1 MSQIILSHGG
11 TIVKSMGDAILYYFK
26 SSSSPS
32 MSDFLTAINC
42 CLDMTTANEALNN
55 SLNHGKHHH
64 INYRISAVYGSVM
77 SASKNDIHDIFG
89 STVNQCSKINRYSKT
104 NGLVISQEI
113 YELIKNE
120 NNYHIVKLEDNIRS
134 EYGDGVYHIS
144 KV

>member
-1 MSQIILSHGG
+1 
-11 TIVKSMGDAILYYFK
+11 
-26 SSSSPS
+26 
-32 MSDFLTAINC
+32 
-42 CLDMTTANEALNN
+42 
-55 SLNHGKHHH
+55 
-64 INYRISAVYGSVM
+64 M